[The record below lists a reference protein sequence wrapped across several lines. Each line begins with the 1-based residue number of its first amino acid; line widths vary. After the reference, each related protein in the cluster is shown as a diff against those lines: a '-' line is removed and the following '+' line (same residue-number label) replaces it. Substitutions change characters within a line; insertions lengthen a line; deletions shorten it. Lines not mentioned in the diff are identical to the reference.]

1 MQRDNTPDAWLSIR
15 QFRKNLQPSKG
26 TPRSNHT
33 QLYGSPF
40 SNISKCLS
48 AEKEKK
54 DTPLQNSCLSSNPDS
69 GSGSDKENDPYMINQ
84 STFHSIYKAGSTQ
97 DEVLVTS
104 GPNSRETQQFCN
116 PLNKEDEIS
125 KPFSQVTLD
134 FSPFNTSE
142 NIMMDQSITNNN
154 PPTSLIKKRRNFD
167 DYLQVGESRE
177 SQTER
182 NYRFFDVK
190 AIEMIPFLS

>member
-48 AEKEKK
+48 AEKK

-69 GSGSDKENDPYMINQ
+69 GSDKENDPYMINQ
-84 STFHSIYKAGSTQ
+84 TTFHSIYKAGSAQ

-154 PPTSLIKKRRNFD
+154 PGSSLIKKRKHFD
-167 DYLQVGESRE
+167 DYLQTGESRE

-182 NYRFFDVK
+182 NYRLFDVSYC
-190 AIEMIPFLS
+190 EDMRFLW